1 MLVVSDMQQS
11 PGPFVVELALRWGDM
26 DSFGHVNNVQ
36 FARLFEE
43 ARIRAMTAWIGDEAD
58 RRYGM
63 VVAHQ
68 EIEFVAPL
76 YYSTSPARC
85 EVVISRIGE
94 KSFDYGCR
102 LTAADG
108 TVGALSETT
117 LTVLDLAEGRA
128 APIPPRL
135 REILETHLGDPVP
148 FRRRR

>member
-1 MLVVSDMQQS
+1 MLVVSDMQRS

-43 ARIRAMTAWIGDEAD
+43 ARIRAMTAWVGDEVD
-58 RRYGM
+58 DRYGM

-68 EIEFVAPL
+68 EIEFVAPI
-76 YYSTSPARC
+76 YYSTSPAHC
-85 EVVISRIGE
+85 EVVVSRIGD

-102 LTAADG
+102 LVAADG
-108 TVGALSETT
+108 TVGALCETT
-117 LTVLDLAEGRA
+117 LTVLELAQGRA
-128 APIPPRL
+128 TSIPPRL
-135 REILETHLGDPVP
+135 REVLQTHLADPVP